1 MRFAAGLDLGQQ
13 QDYSALVVVERTS
26 DGSRWSHSV
35 RHIARWRGKP
45 YPVVVAEVG
54 RLLSRRPLG
63 PETSLHVD
71 ATGVGRAVLDLLRQA
86 HAEGHLPCYPR
97 EITIT
102 GADEA
107 GPGGRT
113 IPKRDLIAHLE
124 VLLATNRLQVAAG
137 LALARALR
145 EELASFR
152 AKVTAMGHATY
163 EAGGSAHDDLVI
175 AVALAT
181 WAAGSVPEQVSGLIE
196 LQRELRRPGWGR
208 QIDGASSLLTPGWG
222 RYGIDRETNG
232 W

>member
-35 RHIARWRGKP
+35 RHIERWRGKP

-54 RLLSRRPLG
+54 RVLGRRPLG
-63 PETSLHVD
+63 PDTDLRVD

-86 HAEGHLPCYPR
+86 HAEGHVPCYPR

-102 GADEA
+102 GADEP
-107 GPGGRT
+107 GQGGRT

-124 VLLATNRLQVAAG
+124 VLLATNRLRVASE
-137 LALARALR
+137 LVLARALR
-145 EELASFR
+145 EELAGFR
-152 AKVTAMGHATY
+152 AKVTATGHATY
-163 EAGGSAHDDLVI
+163 EAGGSSHDDLVI
-175 AVALAT
+175 ATALAT
-181 WAAGSVPEQVSGLIE
+181 WGAGTAPDQVNRLVD
-196 LQRELRRPGWGR
+196 LQRDLSRHGGTWRSAQSDVAVGWH
-208 QIDGASSLLTPGWG
+208 
-222 RYGIDRETNG
+222 GIDTEVSHR